1 MINLKIIFPLESIFH
16 TFPEEHS
23 EPSQT
28 SKIGLKI
35 VIASLYKIGDWYQ
48 LFSCSGDW
56 YQLFYCSGDSHQLFY
71 CSGDCYQLF
80 YCSAQKRNSLRPA
93 TQASDCFFLSL
104 CVSVNLFQLSV
115 TLNTRTSH
123 LILYEMQQ

>member
-48 LFSCSGDW
+48 LLSCSGDW
-56 YQLFYCSGDSHQLFY
+56 YQLLY

-80 YCSAQKRNSLRPA
+80 YCSAQKRNSLWPA

-104 CVSVNLFQLSV
+104 SLSTYFNLVL
-115 TLNTRTSH
+115 H
-123 LILYEMQQ
+123 